1 MQKSSDKTQINP
13 RELLP
18 NYQKLAQRIYMQALV
33 EAMLNLDEPLPEGV
47 TPRDVLEARL
57 FILSGWAEGIAHLAN
72 FNIDIARRV
81 LETYM
86 NASVDKIVDAM
97 LN

>member
-1 MQKSSDKTQINP
+1 MQKSSDKTQVNP

-18 NYQKLAQRIYMQALV
+18 NYQKLAQRIYMQALT
-33 EAMLNLDEPLPEGV
+33 ESMLDPDGLLPEGV

-57 FILSGWAEGIAHLAN
+57 FILSDWGEGIAHLAN
-72 FNIDIARRV
+72 FNIDTARRV
-81 LETYM
+81 LQVYM
-86 NASVDKIVDAM
+86 GASVDKIVDAM